1 MSRRLRGY
9 LLLVLIA
16 AASAAINWLEFLRV
30 FPLADWWQYARLDY
44 AWFGRYTLESQVRF
58 LGAFAILFLLYLAAW
73 RHLVAKPGAGP
84 LGLILAGQTVIGLP
98 LLGIYPVAALD
109 LYDYLLYG
117 RLGVYWGANPLA
129 QRPSQF
135 PAEPLLAYSYWP
147 NEPSVY
153 GPLWQLI
160 SQALTILVDGQL
172 LAGLIA
178 FKILALLAAL
188 ATTALV
194 WLALRQLA
202 PALAPAGAL
211 LYGWNP
217 LQLFETAGNG
227 HNDSLMVTFLAL
239 ALCCLIRGPRWLA
252 LPALTLGLLV
262 KVSLAPLV
270 PLVLVGTALPSAQRR
285 PRWGSLGAGLATA
298 VLLTVGFYAPF
309 WQGRAS
315 LPFLDR
321 GNWFTAS
328 PPTLLRELFRQ
339 WQPFEVAG
347 RSAATLSAALFA
359 VLALAALAYLVRRR
373 PATCAARGQAI
384 VRAGY
389 QIFFAYLV
397 VGCLWWQPWYLLVLL
412 LLAALSTDRAL
423 ADRANLFCVGG
434 LLSYPVFK
442 YIWSVHQADWSLDY
456 FKIMALSVIVIFTLP
471 LLHLAGDLLGASVRA
486 RRRPAANAP
495 P

>member
-9 LLLVLIA
+9 IPLTLIA
-16 AASAAINWLEFLRV
+16 AVSSAINWREFLRIYQ
-30 FPLADWWQYARLDY
+30 LAEWWQYARLDY
-44 AWFGRYTLESQVRF
+44 AWFGRYTLDSQVRF
-58 LGAFAILFLLYLAAW
+58 LGAFALLFVLYLAAW
-73 RHLVAKPGAGP
+73 RHLVSKPSAGP
-84 LGLILAGQTVIGLP
+84 LGLILAGQAAIGLP
-98 LLGIYPVAALD
+98 LLGIYPIAALD

-129 QRPSQF
+129 QLPSQF

-153 GPLWQLI
+153 GPFWQQI
-160 SQALTILVDGQL
+160 SQALTVLVNGQL
-172 LAGLIA
+172 PAGLVV
-178 FKILALLAAL
+178 FKVLALLAAL
-188 ATTALV
+188 TTTALV
-194 WLALRQLA
+194 WLSIRRFA

-227 HNDSLMVTFLAL
+227 HNDSLMVACLAL
-239 ALCCLIRGPRWLA
+239 AMCCLIRGPRWLA
-252 LPALTLGLLV
+252 LPALALGLLV
-262 KVSLAPLV
+262 KVSVAPLV
-270 PLVLVGTALPSAQRR
+270 PLVLVGTVLTTGQQR
-285 PRWGSLGAGLATA
+285 PRWGSLAGGLAA
-298 VLLTVGFYAPF
+298 SALLTVAFYAPF

-359 VLALAALAYLVRRR
+359 VLMLVMLAQLARRR
-373 PATCAARGQAI
+373 PASYAAFSRAI

-412 LLAALSTDRAL
+412 LQAALSTDRAL
-423 ADRANLFCVGG
+423 ADRVNLFCVGG

-442 YIWSVHQADWSLDY
+442 YVWSVHQADWSLDY
-456 FKIMALSVIVIFTLP
+456 FKIMALSVVVIFTLP
-471 LLHLAGDLLGASVRA
+471 LLHLVVDQLKAWGPARQPEPGSVQ
-486 RRRPAANAP
+486 P
-495 P
+495 